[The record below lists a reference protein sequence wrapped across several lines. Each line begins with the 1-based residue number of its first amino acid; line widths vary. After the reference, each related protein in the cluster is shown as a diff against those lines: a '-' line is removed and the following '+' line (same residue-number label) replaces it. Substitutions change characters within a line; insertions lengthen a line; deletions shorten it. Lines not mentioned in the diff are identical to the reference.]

1 MNSLQERR
9 LNSRFDHAVYGL
21 KPKHHHNA
29 QAATLNDDLPYQ
41 IAAGNVVIK
50 PNIRRM
56 TETGV
61 EFEDGSVV
69 DDIDIVVYANGIRV
83 RLSIHESSSICR
95 GKQPS
100 QSVQVC
106 LSAGCSASNCCSN
119 WLRSTSW
126 RHFSNIRAAMSM
138 GYQSLQGIFVVFVPY

>member
-69 DDIDIVVYANGIRV
+69 DDIDIVVYA
-83 RLSIHESSSICR
+83 
-95 GKQPS
+95 
-100 QSVQVC
+100 
-106 LSAGCSASNCCSN
+106 
-119 WLRSTSW
+119 T
-126 RHFSNIRAAMSM
+126 
-138 GYQSLQGIFVVFVPY
+138 GYVFGFPFMNHPAFVVENNQVSLFIIIISLFVQQSIISDNNKPIQLD